1 MPFFFYFFIES
12 YLNLMIQYIDHST
25 LNLFLSHNPD
35 HRFDKLTHVRFT
47 TMLAFWA
54 AVLVGICR
62 TSSLRC
68 QFIDHSCLVSASF
81 WCNQVRFDVT
91 RFGYHFIM
99 SFTGLF
105 LVFFAQTVF
114 LLLSCTHISWGIH
127 NKSFFLGNGV
137 RFQVVF
143 ARCSV
148 VFLMHPFYRF
158 FDALQ
163 SFSSFRLLRLS
174 WACRWAIVL
183 HCFVLD
189 AFAWGVSWR
198 LCVACLAMFMVCK
211 FLFIYFQ
218 NLYWLSYFLIF
229 VFKLN

>member
-1 MPFFFYFFIES
+1 LGFAGLAVYVAGSLII
-12 YLNLMIQYIDHST
+12 LAW
-25 LNLFLSHNPD
+25 FL
-35 HRFDKLTHVRFT
+35 L
-47 TMLAFWA
+47 
-54 AVLVGICR
+54 
-62 TSSLRC
+62 
-68 QFIDHSCLVSASF
+68 
-81 WCNQVRFDVT
+81 RFDVT

-114 LLLSCTHISWGIH
+114 LLLSCTHISWGIY

-163 SFSSFRLLRLS
+163 SAELLILSFAASVLENALFFASLFLSQVLR
-174 WACRWAIVL
+174 
-183 HCFVLD
+183 
-189 AFAWGVSWR
+189 
-198 LCVACLAMFMVCK
+198 
-211 FLFIYFQ
+211 
-218 NLYWLSYFLIF
+218 
-229 VFKLN
+229 VFFG

>member
-1 MPFFFYFFIES
+1 LGFAGLAVYVAGSLII
-12 YLNLMIQYIDHST
+12 LAW
-25 LNLFLSHNPD
+25 FL
-35 HRFDKLTHVRFT
+35 L
-47 TMLAFWA
+47 
-54 AVLVGICR
+54 
-62 TSSLRC
+62 
-68 QFIDHSCLVSASF
+68 
-81 WCNQVRFDVT
+81 RFDVT

-114 LLLSCTHISWGIH
+114 LLLSCTHISWGIY

-163 SFSSFRLLRLS
+163 SAKLLILSFAASVLENALFFASLFYLRCYVYSLVDCGPFFSL
-174 WACRWAIVL
+174 
-183 HCFVLD
+183 
-189 AFAWGVSWR
+189 
-198 LCVACLAMFMVCK
+198 
-211 FLFIYFQ
+211 
-218 NLYWLSYFLIF
+218 
-229 VFKLN
+229 